1 MAMSTPTA
9 SSSMTDG
16 TSTGVLLE
24 PTTQSFID
32 ALTAAG
38 GPPLYTLS
46 PAGARDV
53 LAGAQAQPVTKV
65 DALIEDTTFPVGPTG
80 SVRIRIIRP
89 PEAGGV
95 LPVVMHFHGGGWI
108 LGDKDTHDRMT
119 REIAAGANAAVV
131 FVDYDRSP
139 EAQYPTA
146 IEQAYAATQY
156 VADHGPELNLDP
168 SRLAVLGDSVG
179 GNMAAAVTL
188 LAKQRGGPK
197 IDFQVLLYPV
207 TDARFETGSYK
218 LFADGPWLTR
228 RAMQWFWDAYL
239 PDVAG
244 RKAITA
250 TPLNASVA
258 QLSGLPDALVIVDEN
273 DVLRDEGEAYARKL
287 SQAGVRVISVRY
299 NGTIHDFVL
308 LNALATTPAVRSA
321 VAETNA
327 ALKSA
332 LYPTNQDKA
341 QEETMSVRASISQ
354 SRSGAPAS

>member
-1 MAMSTPTA
+1 MAMSTLTA
-9 SSSMTDG
+9 SSPMADG
-16 TSTGVLLE
+16 TSAGLLLE

-46 PAGARDV
+46 PAAARDV
-53 LAGAQAQPVTKV
+53 LAGAQAQPVAKLNAV
-65 DALIEDTTFPVGPTG
+65 IEDTTFPVGPTG

-89 PEAGGV
+89 PDAGGV

-108 LGDKDTHDRMT
+108 LGDKDTHDRMA
-119 REIAAGANAAVV
+119 REIAVGANAAVV

-156 VADHGPELNLDP
+156 VADHGSELNLDP
-168 SRLAVLGDSVG
+168 SRLVVLGDSVG

-188 LAKQRGGPK
+188 MAKERGGPK
-197 IDFQVLLYPV
+197 IAFQVLLYPV
-207 TDARFETGSYK
+207 TDANFETGSYQR
-218 LFADGPWLTR
+218 FADGPWLTR

-239 PDVAG
+239 PDVAR

-258 QLSGLPDALVIVDEN
+258 QLSDLPDALVIVDEN

-287 SQAGVRVISVRY
+287 SQAGIRVTSVRY

-308 LNALATTPAVRSA
+308 LNALATTPAVRGA
-321 VAETNA
+321 VAEMNA

-332 LYPTNQDKA
+332 FYPIDQDKA
-341 QEETMSVRASISQ
+341 QEETLSTRASISL